1 MKNEAISQY
10 TSLVGNT
17 AKYPFLVGVSAGIN
31 MFGSAILLDPQ
42 YALTCNHLGRQSA
55 DSPDRMLA
63 DIVFVSVITP
73 QGPIGAQVRAAD
85 PEIDLVLLELE
96 RPFPAKGPSFIDS
109 PLQAG
114 SVLMAAGVQ
123 IITGNAECL
132 AVAETKLKCANTNDM
147 NGKTLDIQFEGG
159 ARPGYSG
166 GPMILCHNGLAYC
179 AGIIRWGGTWSYS
192 SNVIGVARIQAFLDE
207 HLPLRNFSG
216 LTRTAVKKAAMANT
230 AKMDLR
236 QMEILARSGDQEM
249 QFQLALA
256 YADPGSPYHKPET
269 AVHWLLSAADQGHAE
284 SAFRLAWAYRRGEG
298 VLHSESE
305 ALCWFRKAAKMGH
318 PGAQTVLGLMLLEGR
333 AGEKNQ
339 SEAARMFELAV
350 RQGDMEARYQLA
362 MLQLEGCEGMP
373 RNEFKAL
380 EAFRQVAETGRPD
393 AQFQLA
399 SMLAH
404 GLGLPPDP
412 VEALRWA
419 EEAAAQGHHAAQ
431 DLARELNSDLQA
443 SGAAGDPA

>member
-42 YALTCNHLGRQSA
+42 YALTCNHLGSQSA

-305 ALCWFRKAAKMGH
+305 ALCWFRKAAKIDWIRAKA
-318 PGAQTVLGLMLLEGR
+318 PSDTV
-333 AGEKNQ
+333 
-339 SEAARMFELAV
+339 FFV
-350 RQGDMEARYQLA
+350 
-362 MLQLEGCEGMP
+362 
-373 RNEFKAL
+373 
-380 EAFRQVAETGRPD
+380 
-393 AQFQLA
+393 
-399 SMLAH
+399 
-404 GLGLPPDP
+404 
-412 VEALRWA
+412 
-419 EEAAAQGHHAAQ
+419 
-431 DLARELNSDLQA
+431 
-443 SGAAGDPA
+443 